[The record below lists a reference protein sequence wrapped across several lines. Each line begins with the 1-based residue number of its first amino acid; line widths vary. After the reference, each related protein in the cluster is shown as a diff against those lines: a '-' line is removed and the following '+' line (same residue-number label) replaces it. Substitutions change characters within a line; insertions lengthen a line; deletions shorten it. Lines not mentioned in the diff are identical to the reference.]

1 MSVLVP
7 VESLPSMKPIN
18 LNIYYCETITY
29 FFGQQTMNCLSVRK
43 SYKSIRLE
51 DKTMIKKSLES
62 NINTR
67 KQKNEQRG
75 LSMVKSL

>member
-7 VESLPSMKPIN
+7 VESLQSMQSIN
-18 LNIYYCETITY
+18 VTKSYYCEIITY

-51 DKTMIKKSLES
+51 DKNNDYKVN
-62 NINTR
+62 NI
-67 KQKNEQRG
+67 
-75 LSMVKSL
+75 

>member
-7 VESLPSMKPIN
+7 VESLPSMQSIN
-18 LNIYYCETITY
+18 VTTYYCEMITY

-51 DKTMIKKSLES
+51 DKNNDYKVN
-62 NINTR
+62 NI
-67 KQKNEQRG
+67 
-75 LSMVKSL
+75 